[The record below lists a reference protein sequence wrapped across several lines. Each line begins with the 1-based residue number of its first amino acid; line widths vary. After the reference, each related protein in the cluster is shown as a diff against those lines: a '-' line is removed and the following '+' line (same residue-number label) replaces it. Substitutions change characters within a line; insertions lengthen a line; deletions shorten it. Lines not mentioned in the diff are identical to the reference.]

1 VVSQSAAEDART
13 QETAAHG
20 RLAAAPSRKLTRTS
34 PEKAFLSYSAPFATR
49 IGPGGREERREAHQG
64 LVDGSGAAETMCSGE
79 ERTGCRAHAEEGAPT
94 LGCCLSASV
103 CFPRNTC
110 ASNKGIARVK
120 SGPTTT
126 NCGGGIPAEEERRG
140 SVRWGEG
147 ALGQQ
152 RARVS
157 DVSREEK
164 GRESQGHIHQ
174 RRGACTTGNGPA
186 AGDFMAAACAQ
197 ERGDAGMCTRV
208 ERAKQGLELGFCR

>member
-94 LGCCLSASV
+94 WVVASQHRYVFLG
-103 CFPRNTC
+103 
-110 ASNKGIARVK
+110 
-120 SGPTTT
+120 
-126 NCGGGIPAEEERRG
+126 
-140 SVRWGEG
+140 
-147 ALGQQ
+147 
-152 RARVS
+152 
-157 DVSREEK
+157 
-164 GRESQGHIHQ
+164 
-174 RRGACTTGNGPA
+174 
-186 AGDFMAAACAQ
+186 
-197 ERGDAGMCTRV
+197 TRV
-208 ERAKQGLELGFCR
+208 RQTKGEPG